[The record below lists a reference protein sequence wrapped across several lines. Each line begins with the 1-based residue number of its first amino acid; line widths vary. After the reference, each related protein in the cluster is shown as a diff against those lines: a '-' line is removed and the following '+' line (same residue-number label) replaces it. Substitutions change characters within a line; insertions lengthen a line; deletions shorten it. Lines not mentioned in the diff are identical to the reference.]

1 MEPVHSDDGS
11 SDDDDGSSVDYDEQ
25 QQMIEEE
32 RSSCNDAL
40 LLSNFDDL
48 PTDDSEDDDDSDS
61 SGDDYTSSDDDD
73 DSESAVKEQR
83 RDGSNHEDDAT
94 PLGERVAYEAGA
106 GRKYHHQ
113 TSNNNEEEHNNN
125 NDGGSGRS
133 GRAERKNRAIEVA
146 SDRLKQMRSQK
157 SNNNATTGRRTET
170 KNDKLSDDNDDDDDD
185 DDVDDEQQQLQ
196 QTRHKKKSK
205 HAPTEMSSKRQDYFA
220 RGRPD
225 LNSSGIGV
233 SIGANR
239 YRARDPRTE
248 SLSGHLDADAFDK
261 RYDFLDRM
269 QEEEIELLKRRVN
282 AWKTS
287 GKKGQKERRKLG
299 INNSGGNIES
309 SLEHDQEELTRL
321 LQERAE
327 RTRANIVR
335 TAKRTVKDKLKA
347 NVATGKHGAYYPK
360 RSELRKMETEAKFD
374 ELRKR
379 GGESAVDAVIAKRRK
394 KNLAKEAKS
403 MPSHK
408 VKWLTDSCL
417 GTVLVQIPTLTVNI
431 SVNFSPILII

>member
-11 SDDDDGSSVDYDEQ
+11 SDDDDGSSVYEYERQ
-25 QQMIEEE
+25 ELEEE
-32 RSSCNDAL
+32 RSISNDAL

-48 PTDDSEDDDDSDS
+48 PTDDSEEDDDSDS
-61 SGDDYTSSDDDD
+61 SGDDDDTSSDDGSSYDSED
-73 DSESAVKEQR
+73 DSESVVKEQR
-83 RDGSNHEDDAT
+83 RDGSIHEDDAT

-146 SDRLKQMRSQK
+146 SERLKQMRSQK
-157 SNNNATTGRRTET
+157 SNNNATTGRRSET
-170 KNDKLSDDNDDDDDD
+170 KNDKLSDDSDDDD
-185 DDVDDEQQQLQ
+185 DDVDDEQKLLQ

-248 SLSGHLDADAFDK
+248 SLSGHLDVDAFDK
-261 RYDFLDRM
+261 RYDFLDTM
-269 QEEEIELLKRRVN
+269 QEAEIELLKRRVN

-408 VKWLTDSCL
+408 VK
-417 GTVLVQIPTLTVNI
+417 
-431 SVNFSPILII
+431 